1 MTVLLAVLLSVQAV
15 RLVLVFFAP
24 MTSVTTP
31 AGVQASAA
39 AAPALPTTD
48 LFYRRASAAA
58 GGNSALGYTLY
69 GVRSDMAG
77 DSAILAGQDGVQQ
90 SWPVGRE
97 VAPGLVLRSVG
108 PEHVMLE
115 SGGAHHR
122 LELAA
127 PAGVVTRAAVPPV
140 ATAAASIAVPNAAP
154 AQPSAAAVGTPAP
167 APDTRTS
174 TTASATGIRVGDTGH
189 AALLQGVG
197 LQPGDELLSVNGQ
210 PLSPLRLLRLRDEL
224 KGQPELAIEYRRDGR
239 IHTTTFKLP
248 Q

>member
-24 MTSVTTP
+24 MASVTAP

-39 AAPALPTTD
+39 SAPALPTTD

-108 PEHVMLE
+108 PEHAMLE

-127 PAGVVTRAAVPPV
+127 PAGVVT
-140 ATAAASIAVPNAAP
+140 
-154 AQPSAAAVGTPAP
+154 PAP
-167 APDTRTS
+167 APDTRTD
-174 TTASATGIRVGDTGH
+174 TTASTTGIRVGDTGH

-210 PLSPLRLLRLRDEL
+210 PLTPLRLLRLRDEL
-224 KGQPELAIEYRRDGR
+224 KGQPALAIEYRRDGR